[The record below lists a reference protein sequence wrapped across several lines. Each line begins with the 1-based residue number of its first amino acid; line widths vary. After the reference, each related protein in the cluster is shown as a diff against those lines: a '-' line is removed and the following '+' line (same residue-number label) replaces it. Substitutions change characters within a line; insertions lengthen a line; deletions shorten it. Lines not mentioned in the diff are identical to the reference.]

1 MEFNFQK
8 MNIKESEIRHQ
19 RCKEWRSKKE
29 LENYLMEKNR
39 DEIIGWVSWKTMK
52 KWGEEIDWHQ
62 QNEED
67 MFIYQKGKNYF
78 YLTFRKYF

>member
-1 MEFNFQK
+1 
-8 MNIKESEIRHQ
+8 
-19 RCKEWRSKKE
+19 
-29 LENYLMEKNR
+29 MEKNR

-62 QNEED
+62 ENEED

-78 YLTFRKYF
+78 YLTFRNKFEHKI

>member
-8 MNIKESEIRHQ
+8 LDGL
-19 RCKEWRSKKE
+19 KEWRSKKE
-29 LENYLMEKNR
+29 LENYLMEMDR

-62 QNEED
+62 ENEED
-67 MFIYQKGKNYF
+67 MFITKKEKIIF
-78 YLTFRKYF
+78 I

>member
-8 MNIKESEIRHQ
+8 LDKQ
-19 RCKEWRSKKE
+19 WKSKKE
-29 LENYLMEKNR
+29 LEKFLMEMDRN
-39 DEIIGWVSWKTMK
+39 EIIGWVSWKTMK

-62 QNEED
+62 ENEED

-78 YLTFRKYF
+78 YLTFRNNFKNVG

>member
-8 MNIKESEIRHQ
+8 MDGL
-19 RCKEWRSKKE
+19 KEWKSKKE
-29 LENYLMEKNR
+29 LENFLMENR
-39 DEIIGWVSWKTMK
+39 DEIIGWVSFKTMK

-62 QNEED
+62 ENEED

-78 YLTFRKYF
+78 YLTFRNSFKRNYW